1 MTSEEIEMRKVIKE
15 MLSDV
20 GINRETLKQ
29 MAKDVL
35 EEKINKA
42 IDNAMHETPGGDT
55 LEKKL
60 EIYACNY
67 IYSWEFQESPKAL
80 VRAAIKVQDV
90 KILVNVEKPKK
101 DDE

>member
-1 MTSEEIEMRKVIKE
+1 MTTEEIEMRKVIKG

-42 IDNAMHETPGGDT
+42 IDNAMHETSGGDT
-55 LEKKL
+55 VEEKL
-60 EIYACNY
+60 ETYARNY
-67 IYSWEFQESPKAL
+67 ICSWEFQNSLKAL
-80 VRAAIKVQDV
+80 VKNAIKVQDV
-90 KILVNVEKPKK
+90 RILVNGEKPKK